1 MRTRILYSLSFLLLA
16 TFLLI
21 SCNTT
26 KRLKENEYLLVK
38 NEIKVLKNHKE
49 FSASDLESLIQQQP
63 NKKFLGIVP
72 IKLIW
77 NGMFKNSGEPPVVVD
92 KSLIDESK
100 TQMEKYLNN
109 SGFYGSVI
117 MDSITPVGNEK
128 RRKRKVVYNLNLSK
142 PYRIQNIDY
151 NIPDTLIF
159 RTVMAE
165 NDKILIDSGQIFNSF
180 VLDKERSRI
189 TEVLN
194 NNGYFDFTKD
204 YIFYEADSSLK
215 SRNVNLTLN
224 IRQFNPMGSTS
235 ETKSEEN
242 HKIYHINNIYIRPDY
257 IPYLSDTLSY
267 DTLERNPQRK
277 NQPFPYKYYFI
288 YRNPLKIKPQVVS
301 RSIFLDNDKLYN
313 ATDVNQSYKKLSELR
328 LYKYVDIKFERNDS
342 VPEKS
347 MDINFLDCY
356 INLTRNPVHS
366 YSIETQVTNSGGDL
380 GIGGYLVYSNKN
392 IFRGAEVLSI
402 RLKGAMEAQE
412 STVVE
417 NPDQRELLFFNTF
430 EAGIDANIYIP
441 KFLAPINPDIFNRYF
456 RPKTNL
462 NMGYNWQDRIEY
474 NRIITNLSFGY
485 EWSETQFKNHILI
498 PFDIN
503 VVKVQTT
510 PEFDS
515 ILATEPQRYRDQ
527 YTDHLILG
535 LKYSYIFNNQE
546 LGKAKNFMYF
556 RGNFEMA
563 GNLLNI
569 AESIIGNDPNE
580 EGYRTVFG
588 IRYSQFAK
596 TDFDIRYYITI
607 NKKHSV
613 ALRSFLGV
621 AIPYGN
627 SIDIPFEKGYYGGG
641 ANGLRA
647 WPLRYLGPGS
657 YKPSGNNIE
666 RVGDLMLEANAEYRF
681 KIYRFF
687 TGAVF
692 YDIGNIWL
700 LSENETFP
708 GGKFEFKSFASELA
722 MDVGV
727 GVRLDFSYFI
737 FRIDFAQRLKDPEL
751 DKGHR
756 WVPGNKKDWFNL
768 IVNLGIGYPF

>member
-1 MRTRILYSLSFLLLA
+1 MRARILYSLSFLLLA
-16 TFLLI
+16 ILLLN
-21 SCNTT
+21 SCSTT
-26 KRLKENEYLLVK
+26 KRLKENEYMLVK
-38 NEIKVLKNHKE
+38 NEIKVVKNHKE
-49 FSASDLESLIQQQP
+49 FSASNLESLIQQQP
-63 NKKFLGIVP
+63 NKKFFGIIP

-77 NGMFKNSGEPPVVVD
+77 NSMFRNSGEPPVILD
-92 KSLIDESK
+92 KSLIEESK
-100 TQMEKYLNN
+100 TQMVQYLNN
-109 SGFYGSVI
+109 SGFYGSSI
-117 MDSITPVGNEK
+117 QDSIATVGNEK
-128 RRKRKVVYNLNLSK
+128 KKKRKVVYELTLSK
-142 PYRIQNIDY
+142 PYRIQKIDY
-151 NIPDTLIF
+151 NIPDTHVF
-159 RTVMAE
+159 QTVMSE
-165 NDKILIDSGQIFNSF
+165 NNKMLIDSGQIFNSF

-189 TEVLN
+189 TSLLN
-194 NNGYFDFTKD
+194 NNGFFDFTKD

-215 SRNVNLTLN
+215 SRKVNLTLN
-224 IRQFNPMGSTS
+224 IRKYNPMGSTS
-235 ETKSEEN
+235 ETKTDGI
-242 HKIYHINNIYIRPDY
+242 HKIYYINNIYIRPDY
-257 IPYLSDTLSY
+257 IPYLSDTISY
-267 DTLERNPQRK
+267 DTLVRNPQRK
-277 NQPFPYKYYFI
+277 NQPYPYRYNFI
-288 YRNPLKIKPQVVS
+288 FRKPLKIKPQVVS
-301 RSIFLDNDKLYN
+301 RSIFLGNEKLYN
-313 ATDVNQSYKKLSELR
+313 ATDVNQSYKKLNELR
-328 LYKYVDIKFERNDS
+328 IYKYVDIKFERSDS
-342 VPEKS
+342 SKSRSPET
-347 MDINFLDCY
+347 NYLDCY

-366 YSIETQVTNSGGDL
+366 YSVETQVTNSGGDL

-412 STVVE
+412 STVVD
-417 NPDQRELLFFNTF
+417 NPDQRDFLFFNTF
-430 EAGIDANIYIP
+430 EAGVETNLYIP

-462 NMGYNWQDRIEY
+462 NIGYNWQDRIEY
-474 NRIITNLSFGY
+474 NRIITNVSFGY
-485 EWSETQFKNHILI
+485 EWSETQFKNHIFI

-503 VVKVQTT
+503 LVKVQTT

-515 ILATEPQRYRDQ
+515 ILSTEPQRYQDQ

-546 LGKAKNFMYF
+546 LNKAKNFMYF

-563 GNLLNI
+563 GNVLDLLENVVGKEI
-569 AESIIGNDPNE
+569 ND

-596 TDFDIRYYITI
+596 TDFDFRYYITI

-613 ALRSFLGV
+613 ALRSFFGI

-657 YKPSGNNIE
+657 YKTSGNNIE

-681 KIYRFF
+681 VIYKFF
-687 TGAVF
+687 TGALF
-692 YDIGNIWL
+692 YDVGNIWL

-722 MDVGV
+722 MDIGV

-737 FRIDFAQRLKDPEL
+737 FRVDFAQKLRDPEL